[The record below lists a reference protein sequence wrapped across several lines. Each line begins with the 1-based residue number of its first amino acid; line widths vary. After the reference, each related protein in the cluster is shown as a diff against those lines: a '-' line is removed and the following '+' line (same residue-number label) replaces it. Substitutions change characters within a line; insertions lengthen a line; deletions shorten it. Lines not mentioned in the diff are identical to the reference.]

1 MKRLVIM
8 ELFKEHHPN
17 LTTVQF
23 DLILEHAANEIIEAT
38 GISKVTYIID
48 SVAGQRWYSLEAG
61 IERVEKV
68 YFNDVLIPKLIGEP
82 RIDDDEFTGGG
93 SADSSDTAL
102 PTPTANAD
110 NKRFW
115 IINNW
120 DLTHSTS
127 GGSAKTPRLGI
138 VEKVNN
144 AVSRDGRTSHYQS
157 CSITGT
163 SNIRVFAIAG
173 ATPAEVGTIGGVS
186 DSGNSSQDGP
196 LSSVPEKFHDVLLNG
211 AVSLGYKNPRSLN
224 LDLATFYES
233 EFKKGIQRVKKHSRT
248 KSSTGFIRPQDF

>member
-1 MKRLVIM
+1 MKRFQIM

-17 LTTVQF
+17 FTNVQF
-23 DLILEHAANEIIEAT
+23 NLMLEQAANEIIEAT
-38 GISKVTYIID
+38 GISKVTYKID
-48 SVAGQRWYSLEAG
+48 SVAGQRWYPLAAG

-82 RIDDDEFTGGG
+82 KIDDDEFTST

-102 PTPTANAD
+102 PTPTANSD

-115 IINNW
+115 MISNW
-120 DLTHSTS
+120 DLEDSTD
-127 GGSAKTPRLGI
+127 GSEKKPRLGI

-144 AVSRDGRTSHYQS
+144 AVTRDGRTSHYQS

-173 ATPAEVGTIGGVS
+173 ATPSTVSGVIGVS
-186 DSGNSSQDGP
+186 DSGHTSLAGP

-211 AVSLGYKNPRSLN
+211 VVSLGYKSPRNLN

-233 EFKKGIQRVKKHSRT
+233 EFKKGIQRVKKHART
-248 KSSTGFIRPQDF
+248 KNSTGFIKPQDF